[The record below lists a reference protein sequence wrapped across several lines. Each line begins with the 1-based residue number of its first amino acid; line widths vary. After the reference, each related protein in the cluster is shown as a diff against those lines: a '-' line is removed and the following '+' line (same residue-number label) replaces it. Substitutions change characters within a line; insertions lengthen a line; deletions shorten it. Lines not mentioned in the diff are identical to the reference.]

1 MLSKAQIK
9 LITGLHQKK
18 YRNKSGLFLAEGPK
32 VVRELLDSGIRL
44 HSLYTTAGVAEWP
57 EQAVE
62 VSEAELRKLSALKN
76 PGTTL
81 GVFYTPQ
88 SGDLPID
95 GLVLALDTI
104 RDPGN
109 LGTIVRLADWFG
121 ISDIVCSQDTVDCFN
136 PKVVQATMG
145 SIARV
150 SLHYLDL
157 EEFLRATDLPI
168 YGGFMNAD
176 SVYEQKL
183 PEDAILVLG
192 NEGQG
197 ISKPIETLVNHQI
210 AIPRFG
216 ELAQTE
222 SLNVAM
228 AAAILINEFRRPIG
242 R

>member
-1 MLSKAQIK
+1 M
-9 LITGLHQKK
+9 
-18 YRNKSGLFLAEGPK
+18 AEGPK
-32 VVRELLDSGIRL
+32 VVRELLNSGIRL
-44 HSLYTTAGVAEWP
+44 HSLYTTADVTAWP
-57 EQAVE
+57 EDTVE

-81 GVFYTPQ
+81 GVFYSPQ
-88 SGDLPID
+88 SGDLPTD

-121 ISDIVCSQDTVDCFN
+121 ISHIVCSQDTVDCFN

-157 EEFLRATDLPI
+157 EEFLTTTDLPI
-168 YGGFMNAD
+168 YGGFMNAN
-176 SVYEQKL
+176 SVYQKQL
-183 PEDAILVLG
+183 PEHAILVLG

-197 ISKPIETLVNHQI
+197 ISKAIENRIDHQI

-216 ELAQTE
+216 ELGQTE